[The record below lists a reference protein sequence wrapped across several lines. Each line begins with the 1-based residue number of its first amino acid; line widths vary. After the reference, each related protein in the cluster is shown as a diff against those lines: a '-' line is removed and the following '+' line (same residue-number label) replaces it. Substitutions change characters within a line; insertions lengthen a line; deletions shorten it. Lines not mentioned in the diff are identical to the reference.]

1 MESKITKNA
10 PLVKGKGGR
19 HTGPNKLK
27 VFSELDKLGVMDKL
41 TIIDE
46 KPTMLRSLL
55 QQYKKVH
62 PEKNFSSRINGNEI
76 DIQRIEDKN

>member
-1 MESKITKNA
+1 MECKITKNA

-19 HTGPNKLK
+19 QTGSKKLK

-46 KPTMLRSLL
+46 NPTMLRSLL

-62 PEKNFSSRINGNEI
+62 PEKKFSSRITGDEI
-76 DIQRIEDKN
+76 DIQLIEDKN

>member
-19 HTGPNKLK
+19 HTGPKKLK

-62 PEKNFSSRINGNEI
+62 PEKKFQFQN
-76 DIQRIEDKN
+76 QW